1 MEGIIVTIAAT
12 IPNLI
17 GTSYKDIPPTYA
29 QLFSWYPIKSI
40 RDEAEYDAAVKIAGA
55 LAVYD
60 HLNED
65 QERYL
70 DTIAT
75 LIEAYEDDQAP
86 FDWPEMS
93 GIEILRGLIEE
104 HGMTISDF
112 TRLIGVHR
120 SLGTRILNGERN
132 LTVGH
137 IRLLADRFKV
147 SPALF
152 MKPHS
157 G

>member
-1 MEGIIVTIAAT
+1 MEGNIVTISVT
-12 IPNLI
+12 MPNLVD
-17 GTSYKDIPPTYA
+17 TSYKDIPTTYA
-29 QLFSWYPIKSI
+29 QLLSWYPIKSI

-70 DTIAT
+70 DTIST
-75 LIEAYEDDQAP
+75 LIEVYEYDAVP

-93 GIEILRGLIEE
+93 GIEILKGLIEE
-104 HGMTISDF
+104 HGMTISDLA
-112 TRLIGVHR
+112 RLIGVHR

-137 IRLLADRFKV
+137 IRILANRFKV
-147 SPALF
+147 SPELF
-152 MKPHS
+152 MKPH
-157 G
+157 GG

>member
-1 MEGIIVTIAAT
+1 MTTAVTM
-12 IPNLI
+12 PNLS
-17 GTSYKDIPPTYA
+17 GVSYQDIPVTYA
-29 QLFSWYPIKSI
+29 QLLLWYPIKSI
-40 RDEAEYDAAVKIAGA
+40 HDEAEYDAAVKIAGA

-70 DTIAT
+70 DTIST
-75 LIEAYEDDQAP
+75 LIEAYEDHHIA

-93 GIEILRGLIEE
+93 GIEILKGLIEE
-104 HGMTISDF
+104 HGMTTSDF
-112 TRLIGVHR
+112 ARLIGVHR

-132 LTVGH
+132 LTVAH
-137 IRLLADRFKV
+137 IRVLADRFKV
-147 SPALF
+147 SPELF
-152 MKPHS
+152 MKTHS

>member
-1 MEGIIVTIAAT
+1 M
-12 IPNLI
+12 
-17 GTSYKDIPPTYA
+17 TYA
-29 QLFSWYPIKSI
+29 QLLLWYPIKSI

-70 DTIAT
+70 DTLST
-75 LIEAYEDDQAP
+75 LIEVYEDHHIT

-93 GIEILRGLIEE
+93 GIEILKGLIEE
-104 HGMTISDF
+104 HGMTVSDF
-112 TRLIGVHR
+112 ARLIGVHR

-137 IRLLADRFKV
+137 IRILADRFKV
-147 SPALF
+147 APELF
-152 MKPHS
+152 MKTTDKQVVERLGKS
-157 G
+157 